1 MSIKCFPG
9 AGILV
14 WLAHQLHAER
24 SGLRVEAVHAI
35 SNHGGRSGWTE
46 LQRSAC
52 LQRCE
57 PAASD

>member
-1 MSIKCFPG
+1 MSVKCFPG
-9 AGILV
+9 ARILV
-14 WLAHQLHAER
+14 WLAHQLHTER

-35 SNHGGRSGWTE
+35 SNHAGRSGWTE

-52 LQRCE
+52 SRRWE